1 MAIVFCHRCQTARN
15 MAESLTRWEAIDEDD
30 NKTAMITR
38 SYTCETCSTFVR
50 SEMTNLHQLRR
61 VKHRSLK
68 NVMRVSLR
76 RVKGRSGLVF
86 EDGESFGSL
95 CSCSL

>member
-50 SEMTNLHQLRR
+50 SEDDKLTPTEEGEAPQIEECDADKSEEGEREKR
-61 VKHRSLK
+61 V
-68 NVMRVSLR
+68 
-76 RVKGRSGLVF
+76 GF
-86 EDGESFGSL
+86 
-95 CSCSL
+95 